1 MFVLSNFLN
10 AGATLIDYILSIYVW
25 IIIIRAVIT
34 WVSPDPG
41 NPIVQ
46 ILYRIT
52 EPVLAPV
59 RYRMPNFGGMDL
71 SPLIVILAI
80 FFLQNFLVRSLFD
93 LARMMR

>member
-1 MFVLSNFLN
+1 MFVLSNLLN

-25 IIIIRAVIT
+25 IIIARAVIT

-41 NPIVQ
+41 NPVVQ
-46 ILYRIT
+46 MLYRIT

-59 RYRMPNFGGMDL
+59 RHRMPNFGGMDF
-71 SPLIVILAI
+71 SPLIVILVI
-80 FFLQNFLVRSLFD
+80 YFLQNFLVRSLFD